1 MAEKN
6 TKHVPRQSAD
16 DRRAITATFS
26 LDMSCPFS
34 LPYIKTKRLLPATT
48 FAQDYFIEFKQS
60 TLD

>member
-26 LDMSCPFS
+26 LDISCPFS
-34 LPYIKTKRLLPATT
+34 FPYIKTKRLLPATT
-48 FAQDYFIEFKQS
+48 FAEAYFIEFKQN